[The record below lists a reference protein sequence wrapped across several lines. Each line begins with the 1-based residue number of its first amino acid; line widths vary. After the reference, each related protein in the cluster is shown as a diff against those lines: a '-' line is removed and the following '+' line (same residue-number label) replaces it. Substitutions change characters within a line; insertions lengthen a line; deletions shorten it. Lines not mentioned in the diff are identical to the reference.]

1 MRKKTK
7 SAREVLHPTS
17 KINLPKIPRNTF
29 RQETCRRTA
38 PPTHVTLLF
47 LFQARSKNC
56 EKRLL
61 TSSYLA
67 VRLFARVEQLG
78 LLAFLL
84 CVCVCVCITYVRIYT
99 THRAAEIQQTS
110 SVVGKQVGYGMDG
123 PGLESRWG
131 QAFSP
136 FSTTSRPA
144 LGLSNAYR
152 SSLPGIK
159 RPRHEVNLHLVP
171 MLRMNGPIRLL
182 PLYAFMASTKM
193 TFTIIRRNHPT
204 VKN

>member
-1 MRKKTK
+1 MQ
-7 SAREVLHPTS
+7 ADGTS
-17 KINLPKIPRNTF
+17 YPRN
-29 RQETCRRTA
+29 
-38 PPTHVTLLF
+38 PPLF
-47 LFQARSKNC
+47 ISGAF
-56 EKRLL
+56 EKLRKAIINFVISGCPSVRPSGTTRPSCL
-61 TSSYLA
+61 SS
-67 VRLFARVEQLG
+67 
-78 LLAFLL
+78 L